1 MTQRRTD
8 NTLFYT
14 IVALVFFGVVMIFSA
29 SSAVAET
36 RYKLEMT
43 HFLKQQLLWLA
54 LGIPVLII
62 FKRLEYTELNK
73 AQWAFGAV
81 GIVVM
86 LQVLAIIIDP
96 KLHRLSC
103 RFLGTKPDPTSTQ
116 FVSEGQSRQRQ
127 QKRNEKPPHD
137 AACV

>member
-62 FKRLEYTELNK
+62 FKRLEYWNK
-73 AQWAFGAV
+73 
-81 GIVVM
+81 
-86 LQVLAIIIDP
+86 L
-96 KLHRLSC
+96 R
-103 RFLGTKPDPTSTQ
+103 
-116 FVSEGQSRQRQ
+116 
-127 QKRNEKPPHD
+127 EKKNCP
-137 AACV
+137 